1 MENELNRRDFICG
14 AALAAAALAMPAQGG
29 AATRKLLK
37 RSQVNQIVKVAKKVF
52 ADLGLRL
59 PPFAFMTT
67 DDWAKAGHE
76 YDEIRDCNL
85 GWDVTDFGM
94 EDFAHYGRCLFT
106 LRNGKNNSK
115 YPKPYCEKFILDP
128 EGQCAPEHFHKIKR
142 EDIINRG
149 IGDIVIDLA
158 ASTPD
163 GHKDTRA
170 FEISI
175 DGVRRSFPK
184 PTRVVLK
191 PGQSICL
198 EPGIVH
204 SFWGEGGYLIDGV
217 HYTASGEVSFVCNDF
232 NDNFFLNGAPRFPGI
247 DEDVPRDFYLCQ
259 EYPAAKV

>member
-1 MENELNRRDFICG
+1 MNKISRVDFPFDFLAQYGLEQEMIEDLPESVLATIEAGLFSPLLPVYIRQPFGKTNFRAKFRLERD
-14 AALAAAALAMPAQGG
+14 
-29 AATRKLLK
+29 
-37 RSQVNQIVKVAKKVF
+37 
-52 ADLGLRL
+52 
-59 PPFAFMTT
+59 
-67 DDWAKAGHE
+67 E

-106 LRNGKNNSK
+106 LRNGKNNAA
-115 YPKPYCEKFILDP
+115 YPKPYAEKFILDP

-149 IGDIVIDLA
+149 IGKIVIDLA

-170 FEISI
+170 FQISI
-175 DGVRRSFPK
+175 DGIRRSFRG
-184 PTRVVLK
+184 PTRVVLN

-232 NDNFFLNGAPRFPGI
+232 NDNFFLNGAPRIPGI
-247 DEDVPRDFYLCQ
+247 EEDVPRDFYMCN
-259 EYPAAKV
+259 EYPQAPKA

>member
-1 MENELNRRDFICG
+1 MNRREFIG
-14 AALAAAALAMPAQGG
+14 SAALAAAGLTMS
-29 AATRKLLK
+29 AAADEAGKPRKLLK
-37 RSQVNQIVKVAKKVF
+37 RSQINYTVKIAKKVF

-59 PPFAFMTT
+59 PPFAFMTPE
-67 DDWAKAGHE
+67 DWLKAGHDH
-76 YDEIRDCNL
+76 DEIRDCNL

-106 LRNGKNNSK
+106 LRNGKANAA
-115 YPKPYCEKFILDP
+115 YPKSYAEKFILDP

-149 IGDIVIDLA
+149 IGKIVIDLA

-163 GHKDTRA
+163 GRKDDRPFT
-170 FEISI
+170 IPI
-175 DGVRRSFPK
+175 DGIRKSFK
-184 PTRVVLK
+184 GPTRVVLN
-191 PGQSICL
+191 PGQSIQL

-217 HYTASGEVSFVCNDF
+217 HYTASGEVSCVCNDF

-259 EYPAAKV
+259 EYPAAQA